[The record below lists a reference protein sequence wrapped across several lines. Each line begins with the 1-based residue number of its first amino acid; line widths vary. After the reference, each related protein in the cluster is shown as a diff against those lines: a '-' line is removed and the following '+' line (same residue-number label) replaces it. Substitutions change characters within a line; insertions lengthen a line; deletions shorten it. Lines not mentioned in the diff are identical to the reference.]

1 MKTKTTSILF
11 FALLFTS
18 AIYFNS
24 CKRDESEAC
33 GQATT
38 KTTNLTSYDLTK
50 MPYTGTDTLFF
61 LDQYGDTNIVVGGG
75 KKYYTEPI
83 YIGNGGPACPQSVN
97 NCQTCRI
104 DFNHIKGDLSF
115 SVALHKN
122 NEYVEITKSN
132 YNSNYVKN
140 FNEVGT
146 SGTTVTMTLNHKQY
160 TNVSIFANTY
170 DSDTSYALYYNL
182 PYGLLYLKNRYKDD
196 EYTLLTK

>member
-1 MKTKTTSILF
+1 MKTKAASILF

-83 YIGNGGPACPQSVN
+83 YIGNGGPACPPSVN

-115 SVALHKN
+115 SIALRKN

-132 YNSNYVKN
+132 YN
-140 FNEVGT
+140 
-146 SGTTVTMTLNHKQY
+146 TTYYDRFVEIGADINTVILNNKQSLVT
-160 TNVSIFANTY
+160 
-170 DSDTSYALYYNL
+170 D
-182 PYGLLYLKNRYKDD
+182 
-196 EYTLLTK
+196 